1 MNKTISDY
9 MSKIGKR
16 GGEASKRTWSE
27 EEKRDMVAKKAATLK
42 RKKELSDKEATQ

>member
-1 MNKTISDY
+1 MNKVISDY

-16 GGEASKRTWSE
+16 GGKAGKRTWNE
-27 EEKRDMVAKKAATLK
+27 EEKKAMVAKKAVTLK